1 MRTSVDGRA
10 TGTVEGW
17 LIFLALWRTV
27 SGLVVLAIGR
37 TSLSKATIRPKE
49 TRDAERVSRYS
60 SSGAVCS
67 VNSPAR
73 GLKVRL
79 SAARQPPR

>member
-10 TGTVEGW
+10 PGTVEGW
-17 LIFLALWRTV
+17 LIFPLWRTV
-27 SGLVVLAIGR
+27 SGVPAIGR
-37 TSLSKATIRPKE
+37 TSLSKATVRPKE
-49 TRDAERVSRYS
+49 TRDAQRVFRYS

-73 GLKVRL
+73 RLKVRL
-79 SAARQPPR
+79 SAARQPQR